1 MKLLKKV
8 ALVTGGAHGIG
19 CAIAKSLHSEGAITL
34 IADIDKQGVLKAA
47 EEIGENTVGIYLDI
61 SNVEQIKQVMDF
73 IIEKYKRIDIL
84 VNNAGILHDST
95 IEDTTESEWDRV
107 LSVNL
112 KGAFFLSQQAIGHMK
127 PLRFGRII
135 NISSVAG
142 RNGGLEVGSAYA
154 ASKAGIIGMS
164 WNVARK
170 VASFGI
176 TVNVIA
182 PGPTESDIGNQFSSG
197 ARARLIDNI
206 PVKRF
211 GSPEEIAEA
220 VVFLA
225 SETSSF
231 ITGTV
236 LDVNGG
242 IQMG

>member
-19 CAIAKSLHSEGAITL
+19 YAIAKALHSEGAITL
-34 IADIDKQGVLKAA
+34 MIDIDKQGIMKAA
-47 EEIGENTVGIYLDI
+47 EEIGENAVGFHLDI
-61 SNVEQIKQVMDF
+61 SNVDQIKKVMDD

-84 VNNAGILHDST
+84 VNNAGILHDSS
-95 IEDTTESEWDRV
+95 IEDTTQEEWDRV
-107 LSVNL
+107 LAVNL
-112 KGAFFLSQQAIGHMK
+112 RGAFFLSQQAVAHMK
-127 PLRFGRII
+127 PQRFGRII

-164 WNVARK
+164 WNIARK

-182 PGPTESDIGNQFSSG
+182 PGPTESDIGNQFSSS
-197 ARARLIDNI
+197 ARARLIENI

-220 VVFLA
+220 VIFLA
-225 SETSSF
+225 SDTSAF